1 MTDFDPDRFEEKYE
15 HYFTELQQAYRQAF
29 EAMSER
35 HDSDLIHAIDQR
47 ILAESEPFFEG
58 DGEFRI
64 ELPEDATDRLPDVDA
79 DRLDTVLEEYTDELA
94 TQLRSV
100 FGFEEN
106 R

>member
-1 MTDFDPDRFEEKYE
+1 MTDFDPDRFTDKYE

-35 HDSDLIHAIDQR
+35 HDSDLIHGIDQR

-58 DGEFRI
+58 DSEFRI
-64 ELPEDATDRLPDVDA
+64 ELPDDPAARLPDVDP
-79 DRLDTVLEEYTDELA
+79 DRLETVLEEYTDELA
-94 TQLRSV
+94 AQLRSV
-100 FGFEEN
+100 FDFAE

>member
-1 MTDFDPDRFEEKYE
+1 MTDFDPDRFTDKYE
-15 HYFTELQQAYRQAF
+15 HYFTELQQAYRRAF

-35 HDSDLIHAIDQR
+35 HDSDLIHGIDQR
-47 ILAESEPFFEG
+47 ILAESEPFYEG

-64 ELPEDATDRLPDVDA
+64 DLPDDASDRLPDVDD
-79 DRLDTVLEEYTDELA
+79 DRLETVLGEYTGELE

-100 FGFEEN
+100 FDFEEA